1 LLLFSFLNPI
11 SATDKT
17 WLGLRMSL
25 EVIEAQTGE
34 NPVATVLILHG
45 LGADGRD
52 FVPVAEQFDLS
63 SVGPVRFIFP
73 NAPVMPVTI
82 NGGYQMPAWYDIL
95 GADLTQ
101 RQDEAGLRRSQLA
114 IDALIEREKSRGIA
128 SERIVL
134 AGFSQ
139 GCAMALM
146 TGLRH
151 RDRLAG
157 IIGMSGYLPL
167 ADKTASER
175 SAANQDVPVF
185 MAHGSRDPVVAMSRA
200 ATSRDHLQAL
210 GYAVDWHEYAM
221 EHSVCQEE
229 IADMEQWLQRVL
241 A

>member
-1 LLLFSFLNPI
+1 
-11 SATDKT
+11 
-17 WLGLRMSL
+17 MSL
-25 EVIEAQTGE
+25 QVLEAQTGE
-34 NPVATVLILHG
+34 KPVATVLILHG

-63 SVGPVRFIFP
+63 SVGDIRYVFP
-73 NAPVMPVTI
+73 SAPVMPVTI

-101 RQDEAGLRRSQLA
+101 RQDEAGLRTSQMA
-114 IDALIEREKSRGIA
+114 IDALIEREKTRGIPA
-128 SERIVL
+128 ERIVV

-151 RDRLAG
+151 RERLAG
-157 IIGMSGYLPL
+157 IIAMSGYLPL
-167 ADKTASER
+167 ADQTAAEC
-175 SAANQDVPVF
+175 SAANQDVPIF
-185 MAHGSRDPVVAMSRA
+185 MAHGSRDPVVVMPRA
-200 ATSRDHLQAL
+200 TASRDYLLSL
-210 GYAVDWHEYAM
+210 GYPVEWHEYAM

-229 IADMEQWLQRVL
+229 IVDMQAWLQKVL

>member
-1 LLLFSFLNPI
+1 
-11 SATDKT
+11 
-17 WLGLRMSL
+17 MSL

-63 SVGPVRFIFP
+63 AVGPVRFIFP

-101 RQDEAGLRRSQLA
+101 RQDEAGMRHSQLA

-128 SERIVL
+128 SSRIVL

-157 IIGMSGYLPL
+157 IIAMSGYLPL
-167 ADKTASER
+167 ADKTAAER
-175 SAANQDVPVF
+175 SAANQDVPIF
-185 MAHGSRDPVVAMSRA
+185 MAHGTRDPVVILPRATASRE
-200 ATSRDHLQAL
+200 HLESL
-210 GYAVDWHEYAM
+210 GYSVDWHDYEM

>member
-1 LLLFSFLNPI
+1 
-11 SATDKT
+11 
-17 WLGLRMSL
+17 MSL
-25 EVIEAQTGE
+25 QVLEAQTGE
-34 NPVATVLILHG
+34 KPVATVLILHG

-63 SVGPVRFIFP
+63 SVGDIRYVFP
-73 NAPVMPVTI
+73 SAPVMPVTI

-101 RQDEAGLRRSQLA
+101 RQDEAGLRTSQMA
-114 IDALIEREKSRGIA
+114 IDALIEREKTRGIPA
-128 SERIVL
+128 ERIVV

-151 RDRLAG
+151 RERLAG
-157 IIGMSGYLPL
+157 IIAMSGYLPL
-167 ADKTASER
+167 ADQTAAER
-175 SAANQDVPVF
+175 SAANQDVPIF
-185 MAHGSRDPVVAMSRA
+185 MAHGSRDPVVVMPRA
-200 ATSRDHLQAL
+200 TASRDYLLSL
-210 GYAVDWHEYAM
+210 GYPVEWHEYAM

-229 IADMEQWLQRVL
+229 IVDMQAWLQKVL

>member
-1 LLLFSFLNPI
+1 
-11 SATDKT
+11 
-17 WLGLRMSL
+17 MSL

-63 SVGPVRFIFP
+63 AVGPVRFIFP

-101 RQDEAGLRRSQLA
+101 RQDEPGLRRSQLA
-114 IDALIEREKSRGIA
+114 IEREKSRGIA
-128 SERIVL
+128 SSRIVL

-167 ADKTASER
+167 AEKTAAER
-175 SAANQDVPVF
+175 SAANQDVPIF
-185 MAHGSRDPVVAMSRA
+185 MAHGNRDPVVILPRA
-200 ATSRDHLQAL
+200 TASRDHLESL

-229 IADMEQWLQRVL
+229 IADMEKWLQRVL